1 MRKIRTGIFETN
13 SSSVHCICIAK
24 GEIDPLSIPTNIS
37 ARFGEFGWESEYY
50 WLDYEKL
57 SYLCTMIFEVSPSKF
72 EKLCDILARNGVM
85 LRDLKMTGH
94 EWYPLGYIDH
104 GDDWVD
110 TLDKLMDDEDMLMRF
125 LFNDKSYVET
135 GNDNDDTI
143 PGGEDKEKYD
153 VFWKGN

>member
-1 MRKIRTGIFETN
+1 M
-13 SSSVHCICIAK
+13 HCICIAK

-57 SYLCTMIFEVSPSKF
+57 SYLCTMIFEVNPSKF
-72 EKLCDILARNGVM
+72 EMLCDILAKNGVM
-85 LRDLKMTGH
+85 LRDIKMTGD
-94 EWYPLGYIDH
+94 EWHPLGYIDH
-104 GDDWVD
+104 GSYWVD

-143 PGGEDKEKYD
+143 PEGEDKEKYD

>member
-1 MRKIRTGIFETN
+1 MKKIRKGIFETN

-24 GEIDPLSIPTNIS
+24 GEIDPLSIPKNIS

-50 WLDYEKL
+50 CFDYEKL

-85 LRDLKMTGH
+85 LRDLKMTGD
-94 EWYPLGYIDH
+94 EFYPLGYIDH

-110 TLDKLMDDEDMLMRF
+110 VLDKLLDDEDLLLRF
-125 LFNDKSYVET
+125 LFNDASYVET
-135 GNDNDDTI
+135 GNDNDYSTGPAE
-143 PGGEDKEKYD
+143 PGPGYD
-153 VFWKGN
+153 VFWKYN